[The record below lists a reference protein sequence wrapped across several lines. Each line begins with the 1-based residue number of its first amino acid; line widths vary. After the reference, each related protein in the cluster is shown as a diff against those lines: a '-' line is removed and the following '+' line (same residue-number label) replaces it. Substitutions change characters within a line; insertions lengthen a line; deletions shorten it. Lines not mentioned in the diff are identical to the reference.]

1 MALLRV
7 LFHCGRAPLVLFVVV
22 AHLVWHRG
30 LVPFVARSVA
40 WLAMVVDSKVTE
52 RQKDPS
58 AAQES
63 PRAVARQV
71 SRLVEDFLLA
81 SPEDRKEL
89 LARAAESAN
98 RN

>member
-7 LFHCGRAPLVLFVVV
+7 LFHRGRAPLVLFVVV

-58 AAQES
+58 AAQVC
-63 PRAVARQV
+63 ALVAQ
-71 SRLVEDFLLA
+71 SRLMHLRPVVGRCSQDLWGQTSRSGRRSLL
-81 SPEDRKEL
+81 RH
-89 LARAAESAN
+89 
-98 RN
+98 